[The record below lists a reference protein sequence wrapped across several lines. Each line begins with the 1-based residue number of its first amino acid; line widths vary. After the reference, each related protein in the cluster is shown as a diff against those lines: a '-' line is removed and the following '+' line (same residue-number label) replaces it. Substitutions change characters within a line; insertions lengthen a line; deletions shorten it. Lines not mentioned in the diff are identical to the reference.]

1 MHRGMHRADHED
13 ASRAAM
19 TSSGGSPLT
28 THVLDTSTGTPA
40 VDLPI
45 TLYVRDGAG
54 RKDDDGGAWKR
65 LAAGNTNSDGKLPD
79 MLTQDQFLPA
89 IYKLHF
95 NTAAYFAQS
104 NTKGFFPYVEVVFEI
119 VDPYQHYH
127 VPLLLSPFG
136 YTTYRGS

>member
-1 MHRGMHRADHED
+1 MERIKVLRNHLNGKED

-45 TLYVRDGAG
+45 TL
-54 RKDDDGGAWKR
+54 
-65 LAAGNTNSDGKLPD
+65 NTNSDGKLPD